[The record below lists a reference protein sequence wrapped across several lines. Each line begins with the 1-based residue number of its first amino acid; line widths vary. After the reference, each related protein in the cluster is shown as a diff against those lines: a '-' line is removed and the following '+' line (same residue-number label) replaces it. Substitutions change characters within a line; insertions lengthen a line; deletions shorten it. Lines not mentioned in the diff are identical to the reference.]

1 MRYTES
7 RGYHLSIPTASMS
20 DVPVADCCQVVP
32 HAKNTTFSTEA
43 MMSINERHK
52 VRALCTCLG
61 HANDARKAQEAR
73 KDVYIMSNEVGK
85 QARGPGANA
94 AKRYCDTRRVGV
106 RGLLYRSC
114 KPCSLTCASTLR
126 A

>member
-1 MRYTES
+1 
-7 RGYHLSIPTASMS
+7 MS

-61 HANDARKAQEAR
+61 CANDARKAQEAR
-73 KDVYIMSNEVGK
+73 KDVYIMSNEV
-85 QARGPGANA
+85 
-94 AKRYCDTRRVGV
+94 V
-106 RGLLYRSC
+106 
-114 KPCSLTCASTLR
+114 
-126 A
+126 